1 MGAIMF
7 GSILLVA
14 GAVAG
19 LTTRSAVEKGAAR
32 LNSIAPNS
40 DHRTVLRV
48 GATFRWI
55 FVVLCFVVGLAMILA
70 GALGALT

>member
-1 MGAIMF
+1 MGAIIF
-7 GSILLVA
+7 GSILLIA
-14 GAVAG
+14 GVIAV
-19 LTTRSAVEKGAAR
+19 LTTRRAVEKGAAR

-70 GALGALT
+70 GALGALK